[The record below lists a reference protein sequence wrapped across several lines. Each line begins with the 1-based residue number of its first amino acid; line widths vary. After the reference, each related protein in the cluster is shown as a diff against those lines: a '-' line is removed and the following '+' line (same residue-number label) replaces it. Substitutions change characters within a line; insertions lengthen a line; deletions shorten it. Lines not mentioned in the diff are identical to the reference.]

1 VESACKRAT
10 DLKDFKL
17 LSVTSKKLS
26 VKLFTDKDDDDLSA
40 FIVLIPANYFSVD
53 ID

>member
-1 VESACKRAT
+1 MESACKRAI

-17 LSVTSKKLS
+17 LSVTSKKLF
-26 VKLFTDKDDDDLSA
+26 VKPFTNKDDDDLSA
-40 FIVLIPANYFSVD
+40 FIVLILANYFSID